1 VRGPGG
7 SFEWVTGDVR
17 QDSAN
22 IVAGVQDRGVTDE
35 RRVAL
40 VTGGASGIG
49 LATVRRFVADGGR
62 VVLADYNADAG
73 ARAAEQVGGD
83 VRFVRADVAQEA
95 DVEAAVAAC
104 VDTFGRIDCVVNNA
118 GVGGAFG
125 RLTDIEVDDW
135 DYTFAVLVRGV
146 FLGVK
151 HGARAMQAAGRG
163 GAIVNVGSVAG
174 ASAGAGPQA
183 YSAAKAAVINLGRV
197 AAAELGPDRI
207 RVNTVCP
214 GLIVTPLVGAG
225 EATAA
230 AVMAEAQP
238 WPDLGRPED
247 VAEVIAFLASDAAR
261 FVTGEEITVD
271 GGLTAAGPRMHAAYG
286 GDPGRRGLSGV
297 NRGTTGEAPTIRH
310 RPA

>member
-1 VRGPGG
+1 MFVHHQR
-7 SFEWVTGDVR
+7 
-17 QDSAN
+17 
-22 IVAGVQDRGVTDE
+22 VTDVQ
-35 RRVAL
+35 RVTL

-49 LATVRRFVADGGR
+49 LATVRRLVADGGK
-62 VVLADYNADAG
+62 VVLADYNADTG
-73 ARAAEQVGGD
+73 AVAAEPFGD
-83 VRFVRADVAQEA
+83 GVRFVRADVAQEA
-95 DVEAAVAAC
+95 DVEAAVAVA
-104 VDTFGRIDCVVNNA
+104 VEEFGRLDCVVNNA

-125 RLTDIEVDDW
+125 RITDIDVDEW

-146 FLGVK
+146 FLGTK
-151 HGARAMQAAGRG
+151 HGARAMRSAGRG
-163 GAIVNVGSVAG
+163 GSIVNIGSVAG
-174 ASAGAGPQA
+174 SSAGAGPQA
-183 YSAAKAAVINLGRV
+183 YSAAKAAVINFGRV

-207 RVNTVCP
+207 RVNTVSP

-230 AVMAEAQP
+230 AVMAQAQP

-261 FVTGEEITVD
+261 FVTGEEVTVD

-297 NRGTTGEAPTIRH
+297 NRGTTGEPPTVR
-310 RPA
+310 RGPE